1 MQTGTPTMNTPH
13 PTRRR
18 LLQGCA
24 GLAAGI
30 ALPSLAQTEPDAF
43 RGPVRIV
50 IPLSAGGAADAQTR
64 PLALQLQSTLKQT
77 VIVDNKPGGLF
88 MIGLQSVL
96 QAPADGHTLF
106 YLYNSVASVQA
117 VHKKFEINRQLV
129 PVTQTTAMP
138 MVLLVPGNSR
148 FGTLADLLAFGRANP
163 GKLNYGSLGLG
174 STEHLKA
181 VQLERAAELQAV
193 NVPFRSGPEMVK
205 GLIGGEVDFTLTAS
219 TFAHTFAPKG
229 HVRVLAVID
238 RERMHEMPD
247 VPTIAQ
253 VGVDIPPLV
262 FWGGYAVRAGTP
274 PAIVERLHAEL
285 SAAATHPAVRSALAP
300 LGIVPATSRTPRA
313 FSQLIADDVTWMA
326 DIAKDLNIAPDKS

>member
-1 MQTGTPTMNTPH
+1 MNTLR

-18 LLQGCA
+18 LLQCSA

-30 ALPSLAQTEPDAF
+30 ALPALPALAQTEHDAF

-64 PLALQLQSTLKQT
+64 PLAIQLQSALKQT

-96 QAPADGHTLF
+96 QAPTDGHTLL

-117 VHKKFEINRQLV
+117 VHKKFEINRQLI

-138 MVLLVPGNSR
+138 MVLLVPGTSR
-148 FGTLADLLAFGRANP
+148 FAALADMVAFGRANP

-181 VQLERAAELQAV
+181 VQLERAAGFKAE

-238 RERMHEMPD
+238 RERMREMPD

-253 VGVDIPPLV
+253 VGIDIPPLV
-262 FWGGYAVRAGTP
+262 FWGGYAVRAGTSP
-274 PAIVERLHAEL
+274 TIVKRLHAEL
-285 SAAATHPAVRSALAP
+285 SAAAMHPDVRSALAP
-300 LGIVPATSRTPRA
+300 MGIVPATSRTPQEFR
-313 FSQLIADDVTWMA
+313 QLITDDVTWMA
-326 DIAKDLNIAPDKS
+326 EIAKDLNIAPDKS